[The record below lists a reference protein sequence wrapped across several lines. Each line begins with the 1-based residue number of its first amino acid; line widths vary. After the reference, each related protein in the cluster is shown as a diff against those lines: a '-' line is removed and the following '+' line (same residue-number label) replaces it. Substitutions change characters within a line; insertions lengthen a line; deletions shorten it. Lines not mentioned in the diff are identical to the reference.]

1 MNRVIIKDIYSKN
14 LKRNKR
20 VRIILPLNYSLDNK
34 SYPVIYMHDGQNL
47 IDPSPFSNHSW
58 EVMETMDQYYEQ
70 LGGVI
75 IVGVDSDSVYRIM
88 EYSNDL
94 NRSAIKRLKSMNAEN
109 IKPEADEY
117 GKFLVEE
124 LKPLIDKEFQTKK
137 EKEFTFMA
145 GSSCG
150 GNISIYLGLKYQD
163 VFSCIGA
170 FSPAYYIVKKG
181 LYEFLDSIEINQT
194 FRIYHDM
201 GTKENGFFSKIYF
214 NEQKVFHDYISK
226 KMPKENL
233 LQVIDE
239 GATHSELHWAKR
251 FKKFFEFC
259 LNKKVANKN

>member
-1 MNRVIIKDIYSKN
+1 MTRVIIKDIYSKN
-14 LKRNKR
+14 LKRNKK
-20 VRIILPLNYSLDNK
+20 VRIILPLNYSAEEI

-58 EVMETMDQYYEQ
+58 EVMETMDEYYNQ

-75 IVGVDSDSVYRIM
+75 VVGIDSDNVYRIM

-94 NRSAIKRLKSMNAEN
+94 NRSATKRLKSMNAEN
-109 IKPEADEY
+109 IRPEADEY
-117 GKFLVEE
+117 GKFIVEE
-124 LKPLIDKEFQTKK
+124 LKPLIDREFRTKTNR
-137 EKEFTFMA
+137 EFTYMA

-181 LYEFLDSIEINQT
+181 LYEFMDNIEIDKI

-201 GTKENGFFSKIYF
+201 GTKENGLFSKIYF
-214 NEQKVFHDYISK
+214 NEQKVFQDYISK
-226 KMPKENL
+226 KMPKKNL
-233 LQVIDE
+233 MQVIDE
-239 GATHSELHWAKR
+239 GATHSEIHWAKR
-251 FKKFFEFC
+251 FKNFLVFC
-259 LNKKVANKN
+259 LDNKLAK